1 MKIKCLDFFRFQTL
15 RKQSTSAFVAIIIA
29 LLATAPA
36 IAQEVAA
43 PSNAPRQPG
52 VRILTSAWVGYAAMA
67 LIFGLTLLISLRGS
81 ARGEQKS

>member
-1 MKIKCLDFFRFQTL
+1 MKIERSNFFRFHPLKKHLPTAL
-15 RKQSTSAFVAIIIA
+15 LAIFIA

-43 PSNAPRQPG
+43 PSIAPRQPS
-52 VRILTSAWVGYAAMA
+52 VRNLSAAWVGYAAMV
-67 LIFGLTLLISLRGS
+67 LIFGLIIFISLRGS

>member
-1 MKIKCLDFFRFQTL
+1 MKKKCSNLSRFQTRTKKL
-15 RKQSTSAFVAIIIA
+15 SSISLAIFIA

-43 PSNAPRQPG
+43 QNASPRQPA
-52 VRILTSAWVGYAAMA
+52 VRSMTSAWVGYAAMT
-67 LIFGLTLLISLRGS
+67 LIFGLILLISLRGS

>member
-1 MKIKCLDFFRFQTL
+1 MKIKGLNFFRFQTI
-15 RKQSTSAFVAIIIA
+15 RKQFSLVFVAIVIA

-52 VRILTSAWVGYAAMA
+52 VRVLTSAWVGYAAMA
-67 LIFGLTLLISLRGS
+67 LIFGLILLISLRGS

>member
-1 MKIKCLDFFRFQTL
+1 MKKKCSNLFRFQTM
-15 RKQSTSAFVAIIIA
+15 RKQFSSVFVAIIIA

-36 IAQEVAA
+36 IAQEVAT

-52 VRILTSAWVGYAAMA
+52 VRILTSAWVGYAAMV
-67 LIFGLTLLISLRGS
+67 LIFGLILLISLRGS

>member
-1 MKIKCLDFFRFQTL
+1 MKMKCPNLFRFQTQTKKL
-15 RKQSTSAFVAIIIA
+15 SSMSLAIIIA

-43 PSNAPRQPG
+43 QNVSPRQPA
-52 VRILTSAWVGYAAMA
+52 VRSMTSAWVGYAAMA
-67 LIFGLTLLISLRGS
+67 LIFGLILLISLRGS

>member
-1 MKIKCLDFFRFQTL
+1 MKIKGLNFFRFQPMH
-15 RKQSTSAFVAIIIA
+15 KQLTSVFVAIVIA

-36 IAQEVAA
+36 IAQEVAT

-52 VRILTSAWVGYAAMA
+52 VRVLTSAWVGYAAMA
-67 LIFGLTLLISLRGS
+67 LIFGLVILISLRGS

>member
-1 MKIKCLDFFRFQTL
+1 M
-15 RKQSTSAFVAIIIA
+15 RKQFSSVFVAIIIA

-36 IAQEVAA
+36 IAQEVST

-52 VRILTSAWVGYAAMA
+52 VRVLTSAWVGYAAMA
-67 LIFGLTLLISLRGS
+67 LIFGLILLISLRGS